1 VDVVDTPTPELQ
13 TMSLGLYDLVHFA
26 LMAAGFALFA
36 YFLYSWASKEEVGR
50 RYRPAVHAGLCLA
63 AIATVSYLVLFL
75 KWDTG
80 FELTGDVYE
89 PNAEARFTGSTR
101 YPDWAITVP
110 LLTVELLAVCSIAG
124 GKARN
129 LRFTTMAAAF
139 LMILTGYFGSQVIA
153 DGRDVSALVIWGLIS
168 TAFYVYLN
176 LALLAAVRSSLPH
189 MGREAGV
196 SLRNATIV
204 LLASFGVYPL
214 VYAIPVFADVTPAWF
229 ATMQVAYSTAD
240 VIAKVAFGLLIHKVA
255 VLRTAEDVRAG
266 KDTHPEPVWVSHV
279 HESDGVLP
287 ELGRVSS
294 AAAAT
299 IRGEHAHS
307 EHEHEHH
314 GHERGPGHQAHEHE
328 AHQHHSYEHKARGH
342 EARGHGGGATRTAP
356 DRY

>member
-1 VDVVDTPTPELQ
+1 MDVVDTPTPELQ

-36 YFLYSWASKEEVGR
+36 YFLHSVASKAEVGR
-50 RYRPAVHAGLCLA
+50 RYRPAIHAGTCLA

-101 YPDWAITVP
+101 YPDWAVTVP
-110 LLTVELLAVCSIAG
+110 LLVVELLAVCSLAG
-124 GKARN
+124 TRARN
-129 LRFTTMAAAF
+129 LRFSTMAAAF
-139 LMILTGYFGSQVIA
+139 LMILTGYFGAQVIA

-176 LALLAAVRSSLPH
+176 VALLGAVRASLPH
-189 MGREAGV
+189 MGTAAGV

-240 VIAKVAFGLLIHKVA
+240 VIAKVGFGMLIHKVA
-255 VLRTAEDVRAG
+255 LLRTAEDVRAG
-266 KDTHPEPVWVSHV
+266 KDTHPEPVWISNV

-287 ELGRVSS
+287 ELARVSS
-294 AAAAT
+294 SAT
-299 IRGEHAHS
+299 EAIRGERSHPDL
-307 EHEHEHH
+307 EHPDHDRARHHDHDRHH
-314 GHERGPGHQAHEHE
+314 GH
-328 AHQHHSYEHKARGH
+328 
-342 EARGHGGGATRTAP
+342 GATRTAS
-356 DRY
+356 DRD